1 MEKKTHGNRGERV
14 KLRLIGA
21 SCASCVSPL
30 KRNLERIRGIEWVGF
45 NPILDLIM
53 VDYDPA
59 LIDTSE
65 IMLAIERAGFKP
77 SPYSC

>member
-1 MEKKTHGNRGERV
+1 LETKTHSGRLERV

-21 SCASCVSPL
+21 SCASCVNPVR
-30 KRNLERIRGIEWVGF
+30 RNLEKMRGIEWVGF
-45 NPILDLIM
+45 NPVLDLII

-65 IMLAIERAGFKP
+65 IISAIEKAGFKP
-77 SPYSC
+77 TPSIY